1 MKLVLH
7 KIIITYCQN
16 VAQHKGI
23 LQLHIKRV
31 LKYKDN
37 SPDYSDVITVNNYD
51 SSVYNN
57 VTTAY
62 TCNDI
67 DVAYKRKTYS

>member
-1 MKLVLH
+1 MKLVPH
-7 KIIITYCQN
+7 IVIITYCQN
-16 VAQHKGI
+16 VAQHKRI

-37 SPDYSDVITVNNYD
+37 TPNYSDVITVNNYD

-57 VTTAY
+57 VTAAY
-62 TCNDI
+62 NDI
-67 DVAYKRKTYS
+67 AFAYKRNNYS